1 VTLALVLASYIKL
14 YQTVDSLAPG
24 IALVTF
30 GLVNLDTV
38 AFLLFLSTTLSIA
51 CFVAALVYNDNLE
64 PRIAEIKERE
74 TQQPPDLQLKVGQI
88 FHLFNSHIWSTGQ
101 DAVAG
106 IKRQLQRLLP
116 AIRVFLDVDDL
127 ENIGDLEKY
136 VDQSAVILIFLSKGY
151 FKSKNCL
158 REVVATIEQKKPY
171 LFVQEAD
178 PAKGGGTLDMLKLEL
193 ADEAHREALFDGRR
207 VTVWF
212 RIQDFQVVSLIQI
225 AEDMMRQ
232 LPAKPLKGSL
242 YVPGSLLEQ
251 PLKFKTPVVLYASP
265 NNPGALE
272 AAQELHNAFPKG
284 ISFVQSSGLA
294 GATGAASAAVKQTVV
309 TVDPA
314 QPAPGAPPGD
324 IEVQAVTVSKVS
336 AASTGAGGAR
346 PTHFLLYLNL
356 KTFTGA
362 EGAVFADEV
371 RKARESGME
380 VAMIH
385 ENAEEK
391 DGCEFGTFFGTTP
404 QDLIDD
410 GLYRALA
417 ISFVSGASHRKVSY
431 SILAKTLGAKV
442 ASRKDAL
449 HVSNLAAFKPE
460 IGISPKKKAPAADV
474 TETSSV

>member
-1 VTLALVLASYIKL
+1 
-14 YQTVDSLAPG
+14 
-24 IALVTF
+24 
-30 GLVNLDTV
+30 
-38 AFLLFLSTTLSIA
+38 
-51 CFVAALVYNDNLE
+51 VAALVYNANLE

-74 TQQPPDLQLKVGQI
+74 TQQPPDLQLAVGQI

-232 LPAKPLKGSL
+232 LPANPLKGSL

-251 PLKFKTPVVLYASP
+251 HLTFQTPVVLYASP

-272 AAQELHNAFPKG
+272 AAQELHTAFPRG

-294 GATGAASAAVKQTVV
+294 GTTGAASAAVKQAVV

-314 QPAPGAPPGD
+314 QPPPGTSSVD
-324 IEVQAVTVSKVS
+324 IEVRAVTVPTAP

-356 KTFTGA
+356 KTFVGA

-385 ENAEEK
+385 ENADEK

-417 ISFVSGASHRKVSY
+417 ISFVSGVSHRKVSY

-442 ASRKDAL
+442 ATRKDLAL
-449 HVSNLAAFKPE
+449 SVQTF
-460 IGISPKKKAPAADV
+460 GISAKKAPAVDI